1 MLFYYVLS
9 WFTWFTYLPS
19 LCLLPSWPISLM
31 NLLKFNCQQF
41 SFIYPFPYYSLL
53 FVILFWWL
61 MIILLSMSVW
71 CQAGTSFGL
80 LKVYCCWCAHSKFN
94 FVGLCFYLSSSS
106 SLEIFSFPIPRWFY
120 CSAFFYILFTTMLTR
135 MCFLTQPFSSKKWGK
150 KISCLH
156 LFTSFK
162 WRILMVNNL
171 QALLS

>member
-9 WFTWFTYLPS
+9 WFTYLPS

-41 SFIYPFPYYSLL
+41 SFVYPFPYCSLL

-120 CSAFFYILFTTMLTR
+120 CSAFFIFFLLPCLPECVSSPNLFLLR
-135 MCFLTQPFSSKKWGK
+135 SGGK
-150 KISCLH
+150 KSLVYIS
-156 LFTSFK
+156 
-162 WRILMVNNL
+162 
-171 QALLS
+171 LLLLNGGY